1 MENKQTSQEAL
12 ETALKG
18 QRMLFVRGSDWNKQ
32 ANHIIARNVF
42 ESELGRYADDLPAY
56 HLDEDTRD
64 RLLAHA
70 RQDAAEALC
79 HLRSLMDDV
88 HQPKA
93 KLRSWNLTAWVLVV
107 GFLLL
112 LWWKSGFPFFK

>member
-1 MENKQTSQEAL
+1 MENKRTSQEAL
-12 ETALKG
+12 ETALKT

-42 ESELGRYADDLPAY
+42 DSELGRYADDLPVY

-70 RQDAAEALC
+70 RKDAAEALC
-79 HLRSLMDDV
+79 HLRYLMDEV
-88 HQPKA
+88 HQLKA
-93 KLRSWNLTAWVLVV
+93 TLRNWNFTACLLVV